1 MKKIKLQSQN
11 GVVIEGP
18 LLIEPDLFDD
28 NRGFFYESWNE
39 EFFNS
44 IVGTNI
50 NFLQDNHSS
59 SKKGVLRGLHY
70 QLPPNSQGKLVRCI
84 KGSIY
89 DVAVDLRKNSPTF
102 LNWTYAELS
111 ARNKQQLWI
120 PSGFAHGFLAL
131 SDGTEVLY
139 KATGYWSKKD
149 ERSIHWNDPK
159 LSINWPID
167 TLDDSKIIISEK
179 DNLALKV
186 NEIIDADFFE

>member
-1 MKKIKLQSQN
+1 MKKIKLKSQN
-11 GVVIEGP
+11 GFRIEGP
-18 LLIEPDLFDD
+18 WLIKPDLFND

-50 NFLQDNHSS
+50 KFLQDNHSC

-84 KGSIY
+84 KGAIY

-111 ARNKQQLWI
+111 SKNKKQFWI

-131 SDGTEVLY
+131 SDRTEVLY

-149 ERSIHWNDPK
+149 ERSIHWNDPT
-159 LSINWPID
+159 LSINWPINS
-167 TLDDSKIIISEK
+167 LESSKIIISEK

-186 NEIIDADFFE
+186 NEIIDADFF